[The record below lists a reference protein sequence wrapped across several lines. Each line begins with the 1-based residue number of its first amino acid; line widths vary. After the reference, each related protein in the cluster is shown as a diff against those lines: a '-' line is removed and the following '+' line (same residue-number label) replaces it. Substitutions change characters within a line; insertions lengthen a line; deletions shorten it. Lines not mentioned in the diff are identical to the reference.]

1 MRTARIIIDSIDGG
15 ILMLKKGLAVLAIVA
30 VLGMPAV
37 AFAQETEGDK
47 QRQAAQ
53 NTAAKANLGL
63 ALGLGLAIAA
73 FGGALGQS
81 NAIGKAV
88 DAVARQPEAG
98 ARIQG
103 MMIIGLALIETLVI
117 YMLLICFM
125 WGGKLGTS
133 SDESA
138 SPGVRRR
145 STRRPRNQ
153 FRGRRH
159 AGGDLRD
166 HLPAAGPHSVRT
178 GPRPPPAARSGDQ
191 EGP

>member
-1 MRTARIIIDSIDGG
+1 
-15 ILMLKKGLAVLAIVA
+15 MLTKGLAVLAIVA
-30 VLGMPAV
+30 ILGVP
-37 AFAQETEGDK
+37 AFAADAATTPAKES
-47 QRQAAQ
+47 AAQ
-53 NTAAKANLGL
+53 TTPTPGTTGSSASLGL

-125 WGGKLGTS
+125 WGAK
-133 SDESA
+133 
-138 SPGVRRR
+138 V
-145 STRRPRNQ
+145 
-153 FRGRRH
+153 
-159 AGGDLRD
+159 
-166 HLPAAGPHSVRT
+166 V
-178 GPRPPPAARSGDQ
+178 
-191 EGP
+191 

>member
-1 MRTARIIIDSIDGG
+1 
-15 ILMLKKGLAVLAIVA
+15 MLKKGLAVLAIVA
-30 VLGMPAV
+30 ILGVP

-47 QRQAAQ
+47 TRQSTQ

-81 NAIGKAV
+81 NAIAKAV

-125 WGGKLGTS
+125 WGGKLG
-133 SDESA
+133 E
-138 SPGVRRR
+138 
-145 STRRPRNQ
+145 
-153 FRGRRH
+153 
-159 AGGDLRD
+159 
-166 HLPAAGPHSVRT
+166 
-178 GPRPPPAARSGDQ
+178 
-191 EGP
+191 

>member
-1 MRTARIIIDSIDGG
+1 
-15 ILMLKKGLAVLAIVA
+15 MLKKGLAVLAIVA
-30 VLGMPAV
+30 VLGLP
-37 AFAQETEGDK
+37 AFAADAATKETPA
-47 QRQAAQ
+47 AAQ
-53 NTAAKANLGL
+53 EKAPVNPGSSQNLGL

-125 WGGKLGTS
+125 WGGKI
-133 SDESA
+133 
-138 SPGVRRR
+138 V
-145 STRRPRNQ
+145 
-153 FRGRRH
+153 
-159 AGGDLRD
+159 
-166 HLPAAGPHSVRT
+166 
-178 GPRPPPAARSGDQ
+178 
-191 EGP
+191 